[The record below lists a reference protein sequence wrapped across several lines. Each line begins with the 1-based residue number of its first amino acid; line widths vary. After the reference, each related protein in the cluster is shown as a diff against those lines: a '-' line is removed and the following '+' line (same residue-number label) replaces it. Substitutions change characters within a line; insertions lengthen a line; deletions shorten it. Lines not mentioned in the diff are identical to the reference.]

1 MTGRERVW
9 AALVSTVMLA
19 AVAWPAVRGS
29 DGFPLSNYP
38 MFSRPK
44 DSIVQVYH
52 VVAHS
57 REGRH
62 RPLPPA
68 VLGTDEIM
76 QAYQTVKFAIR
87 NGESALLCERLA
99 ARLAEDPAYADV
111 DRVEVRTD
119 AFETVPYFSGDRTP
133 RDSKVAAVCPV
144 SSGDT
149 A

>member
-1 MTGRERVW
+1 HGRHGNPDRLCPACHGRFGARRAGTGMGGRTMTGRERVW

-76 QAYQTVKFAIR
+76 QAYQTVKFA
-87 NGESALLCERLA
+87 
-99 ARLAEDPAYADV
+99 
-111 DRVEVRTD
+111 
-119 AFETVPYFSGDRTP
+119 
-133 RDSKVAAVCPV
+133 
-144 SSGDT
+144 
-149 A
+149 